1 MKLKTKLYMRL
12 FHKLWNKDPYGQQGF
27 KTMESMRPGVFFV
40 VHINSHVVN
49 PDVRN
54 PAPPGMYKNP
64 VNNGTNYQPQQYDFD
79 A

>member
-1 MKLKTKLYMRL
+1 
-12 FHKLWNKDPYGQQGF
+12 
-27 KTMESMRPGVFFV
+27 MESIRPGLFFV

-49 PDVRN
+49 LDVRN

-79 A
+79 AQGLY